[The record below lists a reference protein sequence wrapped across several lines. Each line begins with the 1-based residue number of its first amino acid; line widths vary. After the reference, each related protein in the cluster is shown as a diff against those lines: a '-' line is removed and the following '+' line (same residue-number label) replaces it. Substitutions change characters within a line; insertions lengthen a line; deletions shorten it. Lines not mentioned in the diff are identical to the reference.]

1 MWDLNQTPAL
11 AKSSSVCAA
20 GMAHLHRAGD
30 LLRAAEANS
39 AQVASRK
46 RARTPFNEKLSTASR
61 AIKTIEKLSI

>member
-1 MWDLNQTPAL
+1 
-11 AKSSSVCAA
+11 
-20 GMAHLHRAGD
+20 MAHLHRAGD